1 MAHTQTRD
9 RINTTPLKRNLR
21 TLIYTGIKMVVG
33 LFISTSGTLTE
44 TTLPAKTSD
53 VLEWLRKKTKQPL
66 MQFQGKMIHD
76 EDVYSVF
83 GVPCEEEEENTN
95 QHMLPPPFND
105 DMFTGTIVVM
115 KSINPNADDYDSHA
129 NQYKDLHSVEYDEFY
144 HSSTFQDD
152 DDEENKDEDDD
163 QGDVV
168 VEDEDDDVPNVDRE
182 LVPVHTVHASNV
194 YVDHPL
200 RTLVRDKFDSNEVET
215 AILKK
220 CVADAQEWFIDQGWD
235 NHVFVNLYRNR
246 AIDLYRYRELLPTMT
261 IEAFVNSTPLVQ
273 NPERWAEI
281 VRSTN
286 DKDTATHSKKQTAS
300 IFMFCRR
307 CRKETRCDYYQ
318 MQTRSADEP
327 MTTFVTCLE
336 CDLRWKF

>member
-1 MAHTQTRD
+1 
-9 RINTTPLKRNLR
+9 
-21 TLIYTGIKMVVG
+21 MVVA

-44 TTLPAKTSD
+44 NSLPAKTSD
-53 VLEWLRKKTKQPL
+53 VLEWLRKKTKQPT

-83 GVPCEEEEENTN
+83 GVPCEEEEESTN

-105 DMFTGTIVVM
+105 DLFTGTLVVM

-144 HSSTFQDD
+144 HSSTFQED
-152 DDEENKDEDDD
+152 DDEENKDDDEE

-168 VEDEDDDVPNVDRE
+168 VEDEDDDVPTVDRE

-235 NHVFVNLYRNR
+235 NPVFVNLYRNR
-246 AIDLYRYRELLPTMT
+246 AIDLYRYRQLMPTMT
-261 IEAFVNSTPLVQ
+261 VDAFVNSTPLIQ

-281 VRSTN
+281 VQSTD
-286 DKDTATHSKKQTAS
+286 DKEKATHSKKQTAS
-300 IFMFCRR
+300 IFMFCHR
-307 CRKETRCDYYQ
+307 CKKETRCDYYQ

-336 CDLRWKF
+336 CDKRWKF